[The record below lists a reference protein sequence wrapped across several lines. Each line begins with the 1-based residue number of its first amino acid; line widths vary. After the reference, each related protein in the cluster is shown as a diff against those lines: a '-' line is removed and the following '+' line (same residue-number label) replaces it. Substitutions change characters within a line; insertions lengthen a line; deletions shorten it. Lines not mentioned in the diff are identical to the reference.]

1 MKAKS
6 HPANPVLD
14 RAFYIVGWVTLAIIA
29 AYFLFSYFTG
39 FQLSRNMQPCF
50 FHAITGL
57 YCPGC
62 GGTRAILFLLHGH
75 FIKSFFYHPF
85 VLYCV
90 VVGGYFMISQTVG
103 LIAKKDSRF
112 ILHYHD
118 WMLWSALILVSANFI
133 IKNLFLLVW
142 GIDLLPLK

>member
-1 MKAKS
+1 MKKKS
-6 HPANPVLD
+6 HPQNPALD
-14 RAFYIVGWVTLAIIA
+14 RVFYIIGWVTLALVA
-29 AYFLFSYFTG
+29 VYFLISYITG
-39 FQLSRNMQPCF
+39 FQLSRHIAPCY

-62 GGTRAILFLLHGH
+62 GGTRSINFLLQGRC
-75 FIKSFFYHPF
+75 FLSFFYHPF

-103 LIAKKDSRF
+103 LIAKKNFRF

-118 WMLWSALILVSANFI
+118 WMLWAALFLVATNFI
-133 IKNLFLLVW
+133 IKNLFLLAW